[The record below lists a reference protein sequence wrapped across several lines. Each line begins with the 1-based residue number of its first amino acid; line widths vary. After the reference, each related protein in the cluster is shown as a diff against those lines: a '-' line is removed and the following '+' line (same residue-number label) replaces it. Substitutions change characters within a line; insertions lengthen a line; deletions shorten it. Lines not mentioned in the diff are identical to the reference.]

1 MKRGRKGKEGRLT
14 QRRKRRMDGMNE
26 QFYFLKKTLILLN
39 FTDQFKFQAVE
50 TFE

>member
-1 MKRGRKGKEGRLT
+1 
-14 QRRKRRMDGMNE
+14 MDGTNE
-26 QFYFLKKTLILLN
+26 QFHFLKKKTLILLN

>member
-1 MKRGRKGKEGRLT
+1 MNKEE
-14 QRRKRRMDGMNE
+14 KEKDGWNKWTIS
-26 QFYFLKKTLILLN
+26 FPKKKKPLILLN